1 MIDKV
6 KQRLEE
12 IKPGLPE
19 GVEIVPVYDR
29 SILINEAVDTLTSTL
44 IKEIL
49 IVSLIIGVFLLH
61 VRSTLVAAITLPVAV
76 LISFIPMYFQG
87 LTVNIMSL
95 GGIAVAIGA
104 MLDAAIVII
113 DNIHKRLARW
123 ESDDADPEEKAKSR
137 QDVIIEAMQQVGPS
151 IFFSLAI
158 ITISFMP
165 VFVLEG
171 TEGRMF
177 KPLAFTKTY
186 SMAFAA
192 LLSITLVPALAVWLI
207 RGKIRADRS
216 QLNQWLVAAYRP
228 VVAFAARFRW
238 GVIAG
243 AVLLLF
249 ITIIPFRQLGNEF
262 MPPLNEGSILFM
274 PTALPG
280 MSISEAT
287 QTLQTMDRIIADIPE
302 VEQVFGKVGRS
313 TSATDPAPLSM
324 VETVIT
330 LKPENQ

>member
-1 MIDKV
+1 MQRGQAELDGEGVAVGGIAVMRYGENALEVIDKV

-76 LISFIPMYFQG
+76 LMSFIPMYFQG

-151 IFFSLAI
+151 IFSRWRLSPSPLCRCSYWRAQKGACSSLW
-158 ITISFMP
+158 
-165 VFVLEG
+165 
-171 TEGRMF
+171 
-177 KPLAFTKTY
+177 
-186 SMAFAA
+186 
-192 LLSITLVPALAVWLI
+192 LLPRPIPWHL
-207 RGKIRADRS
+207 RRS
-216 QLNQWLVAAYRP
+216 CPSLWCRP
-228 VVAFAARFRW
+228 SRY
-238 GVIAG
+238 G
-243 AVLLLF
+243 
-249 ITIIPFRQLGNEF
+249 
-262 MPPLNEGSILFM
+262 
-274 PTALPG
+274 
-280 MSISEAT
+280 
-287 QTLQTMDRIIADIPE
+287 
-302 VEQVFGKVGRS
+302 
-313 TSATDPAPLSM
+313 
-324 VETVIT
+324 
-330 LKPENQ
+330 